1 MCAAL
6 YLELLVAAIFGGKK
20 AGMAQLPGGATEG
33 RETYRYA
40 ASSYRAKSNEGELRK
55 EDSGNQTLCQGYGL
69 QDLRARQGVNRRLT
83 LFYDSY
89 FLFYLGLTYIS
100 QYYNKHLG
108 LVGRVLSRS
117 QTLSGDGEEWSLQ
130 LGSYQT
136 WAFPLLQTEL

>member
-55 EDSGNQTLCQGYGL
+55 
-69 QDLRARQGVNRRLT
+69 QD
-83 LFYDSY
+83 
-89 FLFYLGLTYIS
+89 
-100 QYYNKHLG
+100 
-108 LVGRVLSRS
+108 
-117 QTLSGDGEEWSLQ
+117 
-130 LGSYQT
+130 
-136 WAFPLLQTEL
+136 

>member
-55 EDSGNQTLCQGYGL
+55 EDSGSQTLCQGYGL
-69 QDLRARQGVNRRLT
+69 QDLCAQGVNRILLCSMT
-83 LFYDSY
+83 ATCCFIWVLH
-89 FLFYLGLTYIS
+89 TYPNTII
-100 QYYNKHLG
+100 NI
-108 LVGRVLSRS
+108 
-117 QTLSGDGEEWSLQ
+117 
-130 LGSYQT
+130 
-136 WAFPLLQTEL
+136 

>member
-55 EDSGNQTLCQGYGL
+55 EDLKSTCPI
-69 QDLRARQGVNRRLT
+69 V
-83 LFYDSY
+83 S
-89 FLFYLGLTYIS
+89 S
-100 QYYNKHLG
+100 
-108 LVGRVLSRS
+108 S
-117 QTLSGDGEEWSLQ
+117 QTLSLSRERERGRVWLREINPDPVRPRRLLYYKWSM
-130 LGSYQT
+130 YVR
-136 WAFPLLQTEL
+136 AR